1 MMIDVALRLG
11 ETSGQPIRAT
21 GTIGSAARVA
31 LKAFDHPK
39 HWVSVNAEA
48 GLLLGPVLKAKWTIL
63 GLRLVAAGNI
73 KGIGAS
79 IALQFCKGPLGR
91 GRLRT

>member
-31 LKAFDHPK
+31 LRAFEHRK
-39 HWVSVNAEA
+39 HFVLVNGE
-48 GLLLGPVLKAKWTIL
+48 LDSLLGPVLMAKLTM
-63 GLRLVAAGNI
+63 R
-73 KGIGAS
+73 
-79 IALQFCKGPLGR
+79 P
-91 GRLRT
+91 